1 MVKQF
6 KNKQKMK
13 IKNLLIALIG
23 IAVSSCGGLES
34 DAIKLAEKACECKK
48 LKGVEKR
55 DCKAEVRDM
64 KDDIQKEIKDS
75 KLTSSEERKLK
86 ELSRDTYKD
95 CKDKQD

>member
-1 MVKQF
+1 
-6 KNKQKMK
+6 MK
-13 IKNLLIALIG
+13 IKNLLIVLIS

-34 DAIKLAEKACECKK
+34 DVIKQAKKACECEK

-55 DCKAEVRDM
+55 DCKAEVRHM

-95 CKDKQD
+95 CKGK

>member
-1 MVKQF
+1 MSRKI
-6 KNKQKMK
+6 KNINKMK
-13 IKNLLIALIG
+13 IKNLLIVLIS

-34 DAIKLAEKACECKK
+34 DVIKLAKKACECKK

-95 CKDKQD
+95 CKGK

>member
-1 MVKQF
+1 MSRKI
-6 KNKQKMK
+6 KNINKMK
-13 IKNLLIALIG
+13 IKNLLIVLIS

-34 DAIKLAEKACECKK
+34 DVIKLAKKACECEK

-95 CKDKQD
+95 CKGK

>member
-1 MVKQF
+1 
-6 KNKQKMK
+6 MK
-13 IKNLLIALIG
+13 IKNLLIVLIS

-34 DAIKLAEKACECKK
+34 DVIKLAKKACECKK

-64 KDDIQKEIKDS
+64 EDDIEKEIKDS

-86 ELSRDTYKD
+86 ELSRDTYND
-95 CKDKQD
+95 CKGK